1 MFESRPKH
9 QEASMGYALFVLL
22 GILVIV
28 LGANLLYGAPINLMF
43 ILVWLF
49 IYPACMYLGYSYK
62 EINDAVYNSIK
73 DGLGSVLIILA
84 VGALIGAWIASGT
97 VPAVIYY
104 GLALVNPK
112 FFLATAFL
120 LCLLVSTACGTS
132 WGAAG
137 TAGIAMFAIGES
149 MGVPTA
155 MTVGAIVSGSFFGD
169 MLSPLSDSSNVASA
183 AAGVN
188 LIEHCKEMC
197 FIAIPAAVVTA
208 IGYVIIGHNYS
219 SGVFDAS
226 MIETIQQSL
235 REIFHI
241 NWMALLPLVI
251 LFVLL
256 FLKMSPV
263 MALLLTA
270 VLSGLTAI
278 VLQGISPA
286 EMFTVM
292 WQGYTIES
300 GDDFIDTLLNRG
312 GMLSMAAT
320 AFMLMFSFGMVG
332 ALKEVG
338 LLRTLISPLA
348 TKAKNVKSLT
358 LFTELAAIFGN
369 MLGTG
374 AFSLI
379 MVGSVMK
386 PAYEEYHLRGTN
398 LSKAIGSASTPTV
411 ALVPWNISAIY
422 VFGLFGVSAIQYAPF
437 ALFSY
442 IMPLMA
448 FLSVLIGFRV
458 FRDEEKPIS
467 DQTEASV

>member
-1 MFESRPKH
+1 
-9 QEASMGYALFVLL
+9 MGYALFVLL

-28 LGANLLYGAPINLMF
+28 LGANLAFGAPINLMF

-62 EINDAVYNSIK
+62 EINDAVSESIK
-73 DGLGSVLIILA
+73 GGLGSVLIILA
-84 VGALIGAWIASGT
+84 VGALIGTWIAAGT

-104 GLALVNPK
+104 GLNIVSPK
-112 FFLATAFL
+112 IYLAATFL

-137 TAGIAMFAIGES
+137 TAGVAMFAIGES

-183 AAGVN
+183 AAGVD
-188 LIEHCKEMC
+188 LIRHCKEMC
-197 FIAIPAAVVTA
+197 FIAIPAALMTT
-208 IGYVIIGHNYS
+208 IFYLIIGHSYAQ
-219 SGVFDAS
+219 GVYDPS
-226 MIETIQQSL
+226 VIESIQGSL
-235 REIFHI
+235 AELFNI
-241 NWMALLPLVI
+241 NLVALLPLLV

-256 FLKMSPV
+256 FLKMPPV
-263 MALLLTA
+263 MALLATA
-270 VLSGLTAI
+270 VLSGLVAVAIQDTTMNEVFTA
-278 VLQGISPA
+278 
-286 EMFTVM
+286 M
-292 WQGYTIES
+292 WNGYTIES
-300 GDDFIDTLLNRG
+300 GDSFVDTLLNRG

-338 LLRTLISPLA
+338 LLHTLIAPLA
-348 TKAKNVKSLT
+348 TKAKRVTSLT
-358 LFTELAAIFGN
+358 LFTECAAVFGN

-386 PAYEEYHLRGTN
+386 PAYEDFKLDSIN
-398 LSKAIGSASTPTV
+398 LSKAIGSSSTPTV
-411 ALVPWNISAIY
+411 ALIPWNISAIY
-422 VFGLFGVSAIQYAPF
+422 ILGLFGVNALQYAPY

-442 IMPLMA
+442 IMPLFA
-448 FLSVLIGFRV
+448 FLAVLIRFRLFYV
-458 FRDEEKPIS
+458 KPA
-467 DQTEASV
+467 TES